1 MRVGLR
7 LRSESA
13 RVQLNLFTQ
22 RGFQEH
28 IPSPMTLPLKS
39 FFLFLCRGPRTLSG
53 VKPPPHCQQG
63 NIKSLSSLWLGKS
76 LVTALPREAA
86 VWYEPGQRSGT
97 ERANHSISRCQRGFP
112 ASLFVASGSP
122 SEETCTAAT
131 RGLCH
136 SHIQK
141 RPLKGHVFHIC
152 AQAHRISHLS
162 PSLNILFSLSHTHP
176 RKPLI
181 CERRVYNRAT

>member
-1 MRVGLR
+1 M
-7 LRSESA
+7 
-13 RVQLNLFTQ
+13 NLFTQ

-39 FFLFLCRGPRTLSG
+39 FFLLLCRGPRTLSG
-53 VKPPPHCQQG
+53 VKPPHPTANKATLKAFPPSG
-63 NIKSLSSLWLGKS
+63 WESLWSQPSPEKLQSGMS
-76 LVTALPREAA
+76 QGRGL
-86 VWYEPGQRSGT
+86 GT

-152 AQAHRISHLS
+152 AQAQRISHLS

>member
-39 FFLFLCRGPRTLSG
+39 FFLLLCRGPRTLSG
-53 VKPPPHCQQG
+53 VTPPPTANKATLKAFPPSG
-63 NIKSLSSLWLGKS
+63 WESLWSQPSPEKLQSGM
-76 LVTALPREAA
+76 
-86 VWYEPGQRSGT
+86 RSHGRGLGT
-97 ERANHSISRCQRGFP
+97 EQANHSISRCQRGFP

-141 RPLKGHVFHIC
+141 RPLKDTSSTSVHKPREFHTS
-152 AQAHRISHLS
+152 AL
-162 PSLNILFSLSHTHP
+162 P
-176 RKPLI
+176 
-181 CERRVYNRAT
+181 